1 MENRRH
7 PVFVRGTH
15 LSHPQYSKYSP
26 QERETCPKP
35 PPPPPPKA
43 KDDSVFWGAIA
54 VVFLAAGFA
63 VIAKRSPEIRDWLTI
78 HAPWFDDF
86 IAIMYEE
93 NMTYSDFA
101 EKCTEDLRSYIENIG
116 RDDKPKNCSL
126 EGDSGKPTITVPERH
141 EVETVKIREDGKE
154 CVIVPPPVIT
164 KNICEVEECLIDLA
178 ETVLNNYYT
187 ATEACVYYNKVV
199 EEAMQNFSI
208 PTVKKLH
215 DQMAE
220 RIDLVNT
227 SINNVNIALADL
239 DNLNHYFECGVK
251 APKEAMCNI
260 RGLINDYQK
269 KLKISRIKYEWEN
282 DKSIAMDQ
290 HWQRVEAAVD
300 KYTDEN
306 QTMFPEIKYVQDK
319 LQLVG
324 DPDLLLY
331 HTYRYSQKL
340 KEELNNSVVGM
351 TERVNRAMDN
361 LPPNKARDA
370 QLQAVLREKRTAMD
384 KEFRQRVYSS
394 SINNNWFHH
403 HQPIHCEAQV
413 KNNDK
418 ILKDSL
424 KKQCDRH
431 QEVLK
436 QKLIQ
441 KEKEATVKLN
451 KMVAEK
457 VAFEKNIFKRQL
469 ADMAAKLKVVE
480 DKLNAHLKAERETKR
495 SQELWVAGASLLR
508 ATKKGEDRVR
518 VDKELK
524 AIEKASGEGD
534 KLVETVLKAIPESV
548 RKNGIVPESVLRER
562 YHRMESVALKVALVE
577 HDGAPLPVY
586 FLSWIQSALLFMKM
600 SGIPQA
606 EIDNPPKEPFK
617 GLDTFDLLQRARFWM
632 ERGNLAAAIRY
643 VSSLEGASRAAA
655 ASWTEDARSHLET
668 RQAAEAVLAHAAALG
683 LQYI

>member
-1 MENRRH
+1 MFRLPGQLLTIRSILRRH
-7 PVFVRGTH
+7 PIYLRGTH
-15 LSHPQYSKYSP
+15 LSQPYSKYSP
-26 QERETCPKP
+26 QERATCPKP

-43 KDDSVFWGAIA
+43 KDDSMFWGAIA

-63 VIAKRSPEIRDWLTI
+63 VIAKRSPEMRDWLTI

-93 NMTYSDFA
+93 NMTYSEFA
-101 EKCTEDLRSYIENIG
+101 EKCTDDLRSLIQNIG

-126 EGDSGKPTITVPERH
+126 EGEDGKPVITVPERH
-141 EVETVKIREDGKE
+141 EIETVKIREDGKE
-154 CVIVPPPVIT
+154 CVIIPPPVVT
-164 KNICEVEECLIDLA
+164 KNICDVEECLIDLA

-187 ATEACVYYNKVV
+187 ATEACAYYNRIV

-227 SINNVNIALADL
+227 SLNNASTALNDL
-239 DNLNHYFECGVK
+239 DDLTHYFECGVK
-251 APKEAMCNI
+251 APKEDMCNI

-340 KEELNNSVVGM
+340 KEELKNSVVGM
-351 TERVNRAMDN
+351 TERINRAMDN

-370 QLQAVLREKRTAMD
+370 QLQAVLREKRAAMD
-384 KEFRQRVYSS
+384 KEFKQR
-394 SINNNWFHH
+394 
-403 HQPIHCEAQV
+403 CEEQV

-424 KKQCDRH
+424 KKQSDRH

-436 QKLIQ
+436 QKLVQ
-441 KEKEATVKLN
+441 KEKEATEKLN

-457 VAFEKNIFKRQL
+457 VAFEKNIFRRQL

-495 SQELWVAGASLLR
+495 SQELWVAGAALLK
-508 ATKKGEDRVR
+508 ATKKGEPRVR
-518 VDKELK
+518 VDKELR
-524 AIEKASGEGD
+524 AIQKASGDGD

-548 RKNGIVPESVLRER
+548 RKDGIVPESVLRER

-617 GLDTFDLLQRARFWM
+617 DLDTFDLLQRARFWM